1 MAFAWRVFLC
11 SLEVDLMGNL
21 QKKIRDESKGCRPR
35 PSGRCSSRPC
45 FPRWSAP
52 SGWCLGSPRSPGQV
66 LCWIAR
72 MHLKTITR
80 YVMCIEPSTI
90 RTCLN
95 PLAERAMANLL
106 PSLVKTGASSSSN
119 HPPGEVMIKLSW
131 QSPLGREFRWIEVW
145 LEWESISSLVEGMFH
160 LRASQTDTTL

>member
-21 QKKIRDESKGCRPR
+21 QKNIREESKGCRPR

-52 SGWCLGSPRSPGQV
+52 SGWCLGSPRSPGFMLNSEDAPQNDHKIRNV
-66 LCWIAR
+66 Y
-72 MHLKTITR
+72 KEPTTIQ
-80 YVMCIEPSTI
+80 
-90 RTCLN
+90 TCLK
-95 PLAERAMANLL
+95 PLAERAMANLR

-131 QSPLGREFRWIEVW
+131 QSPLGRKIKWIEVW